1 MTDSSAPKGPFVAQL
16 KPEQHS
22 RLKRDLVDQ
31 SFEMS
36 QPAHTQ
42 FSAKKKG
49 LSVTLYTSGKLVVQG
64 KEMNQF
70 VEFYLE
76 PEILGT
82 FDHAYKKTASFQ
94 MADLHPHIGIDE
106 SGKGDFFGPLCIAGV
121 YGDATT
127 IQELHKMG
135 VRDSKAL
142 NDPAITVMAKK
153 IRATCIHH
161 VVRINPPKYNELY
174 GKFGNLNTFLAWGHA
189 TTIEELVRQTG
200 CKDVIIDQFAHQ
212 RVVEQA
218 LAKKNLEI
226 SLTQRHRAEADVVV
240 AAASILARQAF
251 LDGLEA
257 LGEQIED
264 TLPKGASA
272 QTVAK
277 AKQLLIKHGP
287 EVFPLIAKIHF
298 KTYRE
303 LFDR

>member
-1 MTDSSAPKGPFVAQL
+1 MTESSTKGPFVAQL
-16 KPEQHS
+16 KPEQHG
-22 RLKRDLVDQ
+22 RLKQDLIAQ
-31 SFEMS
+31 GFELT

-64 KEMNQF
+64 KDVASF
-70 VEFYLE
+70 IEFYLE

-82 FDHAYKKTASFQ
+82 FDFAYKKTASFQ
-94 MADLHPHIGIDE
+94 VSDLNPHIGIDE

-135 VRDSKAL
+135 VRDSKTL
-142 NDPAITVMAKK
+142 NDTAIAVLAKK

-161 VVRINPPKYNELY
+161 VVRVNPPKYNELY
-174 GKFGNLNTFLAWGHA
+174 SKFGNLNTFLAWGHA

-200 CKDVIIDQFAHQ
+200 CMDVTIDQFAHQ

-218 LAKKNLEI
+218 LAKKNLSV
-226 SLTQRHRAEADVVV
+226 SLTQRHGAEADAVV

-272 QTVAK
+272 QVVAK

-287 EVFPLIAKIHF
+287 EVFPSVAKLHF

-303 LFDR
+303 LFQR